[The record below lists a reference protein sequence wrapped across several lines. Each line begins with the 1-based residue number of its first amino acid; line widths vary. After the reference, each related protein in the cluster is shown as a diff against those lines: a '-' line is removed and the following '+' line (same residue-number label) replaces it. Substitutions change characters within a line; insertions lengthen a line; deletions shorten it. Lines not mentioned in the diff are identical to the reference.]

1 MKKQMNYANAKHIA
15 YAVFTGDSEIEA
27 GKVTVKD
34 MEMGG
39 QKLVSTEE
47 LIAIV
52 SNGTKIAKEA

>member
-1 MKKQMNYANAKHIA
+1 
-15 YAVFTGDSEIEA
+15 
-27 GKVTVKD
+27 